1 MLLLSISPREASPRA
16 TFRKSA
22 HPELPVPFMMI
33 TCPRTGKPVSTGHS
47 NDSKSFAAIKP
58 EGNKSRCS
66 SCGGTHMWDKK
77 DTWVAEEAPDLSL
90 LRIAR
95 KKVV

>member
-1 MLLLSISPREASPRA
+1 MVI
-16 TFRKSA
+16 TFAIRPPSLA
-22 HPELPVPFMMI
+22 LPYMMI

-66 SCGGTHMWDKK
+66 ACGGTHMWDKK
-77 DTWVAEEAPDLSL
+77 DTWVAEEAVDLSL
-90 LRIAR
+90 LRSAR
-95 KKVV
+95 KKLP